1 MIWSF
6 IKIAV
11 FLVLVAALTY
21 GATLLADS
29 GQGIV
34 IQGFGYE
41 LNPQPLQAAIFAV
54 ILFFVIWAV
63 IRVLGLI
70 IAFLRFLNGDETAIS
85 RYFDRNRERKG
96 YQALSDGLMALA
108 SGEGRLAL
116 MRAKRCRFRRAPARC
131 PMPGRKRPRS
141 PCGMARRQVLR
152 PARPSSRPRSIRSSS
167 SRSSPC
173 GPWR

>member
-70 IAFLRFLNGDETAIS
+70 MAFLRFLNGDETAIS

-96 YQALSDGLMALA
+96 YEALS
-108 SGEGRLAL
+108 EG
-116 MRAKRCRFRRAPARC
+116 
-131 PMPGRKRPRS
+131 
-141 PCGMARRQVLR
+141 
-152 PARPSSRPRSIRSSS
+152 
-167 SRSSPC
+167 
-173 GPWR
+173 